1 MQIQQ
6 RTQVKDSELGE
17 EVHPVL
23 RRIYAARGVVNE
35 ADLRL
40 ELGELL
46 PPSQLK
52 NCHTAADLLLTAM
65 YAGKKI
71 LVVGDFD
78 ADGAT
83 SSALLVLCMRAFG
96 YDFVDYLVP
105 NRFQYGY
112 GLTPEIVE
120 VALASLPDL
129 MVTVDNGI
137 SSIEGV
143 RQANK
148 AGVDVLVTDHHLPGA
163 ELPEASCI
171 LNPNQPGC
179 EFPSKALAGVGVVFY
194 LMSSL
199 RSALREQHWFESR
212 GIAEPNMASFLD
224 LVALGTVADVVPLDQ
239 NNRRLVK
246 HGLGIIRSGKG
257 RLGIRA
263 LLEVAGRNPN
273 SVVANDLAFGAGPRL
288 NAAGRLD
295 DMSLGIECLLTDN
308 PGKARELA
316 VRLDG
321 LNKDR
326 RQIEQEMQ
334 AQAMDALQH
343 LDIGDVSQLGICLYD
358 SHWHQGVIG
367 ILASRI
373 KEKFHRP
380 CIVFADAGGE
390 EDGSKV
396 IKGSARSIEGLHIRD
411 VLDALATRH
420 PALLQKFGG
429 HAMGEADYVA
439 SFAADIAL
447 LDQVGARPVVVHG
460 GGPQI
465 GEMLAKLEIESN
477 FVDGL
482 RVTDEATISVV
493 EMVLAG
499 GINKALVAAIARAG
513 GRAVGISGKDGG
525 LIRARKLLGKSRT
538 EGSAIEQAIDL
549 GFVGE
554 PEQINTDV
562 LDALNAGDLIPVV
575 APVGSDAAGE
585 TYNINADTAAGAI
598 AAALGA
604 TRMLMLTD
612 VAGVLD
618 KEGELITELTV
629 SQAESLIRDGTVS
642 GGMIPKVETCI
653 NAVLG
658 GAEAAVIMD
667 GRAPHA
673 LLVEL
678 FTEHGMGTIIKAD

>member
-1 MQIQQ
+1 M
-6 RTQVKDSELGE
+6 K
-17 EVHPVL
+17 
-23 RRIYAARGVVNE
+23 
-35 ADLRL
+35 
-40 ELGELL
+40 
-46 PPSQLK
+46 
-52 NCHTAADLLLTAM
+52 
-65 YAGKKI
+65 GKMM
-71 LVVGDFD
+71 DD
-78 ADGAT
+78 T
-83 SSALLVLCMRAFG
+83 SSSLQSKLIERTGMLVEALPFMRR
-96 YDFVDYLVP
+96 YSE
-105 NRFQYGY
+105 Q
-112 GLTPEIVE
+112 TIV
-120 VALASLPDL
+120 V
-129 MVTVDNGI
+129 
-137 SSIEGV
+137 
-143 RQANK
+143 
-148 AGVDVLVTDHHLPGA
+148 
-163 ELPEASCI
+163 
-171 LNPNQPGC
+171 
-179 EFPSKALAGVGVVFY
+179 
-194 LMSSL
+194 
-199 RSALREQHWFESR
+199 
-212 GIAEPNMASFLD
+212 
-224 LVALGTVADVVPLDQ
+224 
-239 NNRRLVK
+239 
-246 HGLGIIRSGKG
+246 
-257 RLGIRA
+257 
-263 LLEVAGRNPN
+263 
-273 SVVANDLAFGAGPRL
+273 
-288 NAAGRLD
+288 
-295 DMSLGIECLLTDN
+295 
-308 PGKARELA
+308 
-316 VRLDG
+316 
-321 LNKDR
+321 
-326 RQIEQEMQ
+326 
-334 AQAMDALQH
+334 
-343 LDIGDVSQLGICLYD
+343 
-358 SHWHQGVIG
+358 
-367 ILASRI
+367 
-373 KEKFHRP
+373 
-380 CIVFADAGGE
+380 
-390 EDGSKV
+390 
-396 IKGSARSIEGLHIRD
+396 
-411 VLDALATRH
+411 
-420 PALLQKFGG
+420 KFGG
-429 HAMGEADYVA
+429 HAMGETEYVA
-439 SFAADIAL
+439 AFAADIAL